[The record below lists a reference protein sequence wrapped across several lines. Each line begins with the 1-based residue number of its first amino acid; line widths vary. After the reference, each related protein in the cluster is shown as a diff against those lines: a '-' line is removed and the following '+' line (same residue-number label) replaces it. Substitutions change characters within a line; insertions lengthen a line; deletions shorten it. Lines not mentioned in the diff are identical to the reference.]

1 MRSLPALGALTL
13 SSVAGCGHAPLSPR
27 DPTPGAVHFTIQS
40 YNVSAD
46 HFGDTATVETVGY
59 ADADIVCLQE
69 TGDEWKPVLEDRYS
83 VQYPNRL
90 FHATGGSGGLTV
102 LSKFPIEDEGI
113 ILAPNASQPDWHPAW
128 ALRVETPAGPIQILN
143 LHLRAILS
151 GRSSGAEAY
160 LTVDEDHAAEIRTFT
175 SSFDPTTRSLVVGDF
190 NEESG
195 GPAVSY
201 LGSEGYS
208 DILPLYHPGQGTW
221 HGPSLG
227 GQLDKMLD
235 HVLFDGSF
243 ASLNAWVVRRGN
255 SDHIPVVAHLE
266 FADTIL

>member
-1 MRSLPALGALTL
+1 MRWPVAPGMFAVALT
-13 SSVAGCGHAPLSPR
+13 GCGHAPLEPR
-27 DPTPGAVHFTIQS
+27 DPTPGRVHFTIQS

-46 HFGDTATVETVGY
+46 HFGDASTLDTVGH

-69 TGDEWKPVLEDRYS
+69 TGDEWRPVLEDRYS
-83 VQYPNRL
+83 VQYPNML
-90 FHATGGSGGLTV
+90 FHATDGASGLTV
-102 LSKFPIEDEGI
+102 LSKFPITDEGI

-128 ALRVETPAGPIQILN
+128 ALRVETAGGPIEILN

-151 GRSSGAEAY
+151 GRSSGAQAY
-160 LTVDEDHAAEIRTFT
+160 LTVGQDHAAEIRTFA
-175 SSFDPTTRSLVVGDF
+175 SSFNPATRSLVVGDF
-190 NEESG
+190 NEEPD

-243 ASLNAWVVRRGN
+243 APLNAWVVRRGN
-255 SDHIPVVAHLE
+255 SDHMPVVAHLE
-266 FADTIL
+266 FVDTVL